1 MNDHAHARPSR
12 RRFAASATTTLLAL
26 ATLTALAVV
35 PAPAMAAPPAADRF
49 LKVYAPENESF
60 AGARSLEQALADAE
74 NYDMITARLNSYKG
88 HVAAMTAANPDL
100 VIIAYLNGTFAQK
113 TEGTKYPESW
123 YARDA
128 YGRKVTSKGYGN
140 YLMDPRNPEWIQ
152 NRTAFCNTLM
162 QSTGYGGCM
171 LDMLGTAPTMPS
183 YVSSPPVD
191 PRTDALWTAVDWQA
205 ATTALAAQ
213 VDGGTNGAL
222 WGNGYGSASRYFGS
236 SVGGTSKVLSDG
248 VHGALSEIWIRT
260 AHQSITS
267 YPTELQW
274 NKNVNQ
280 LVDLGLNGERTAA
293 MVKMWSTGTTAQKDA
308 FHRFALA
315 TFLLGSDGT
324 SSFHASY
331 TEGQV
336 LLDHPYWKTDIGQP
350 TSGYALTDGVYQRSF
365 STGRVLVNPTTIS
378 RTIDLGA
385 TYVGLDGV
393 SRTTITMAPSTGEVM
408 RLP

>member
-12 RRFAASATTTLLAL
+12 RRFAAFATTTLLAL
-26 ATLTALAVV
+26 ATLTALAAV

-60 AGARSLEQALADAE
+60 AGPRSLEQALADAE
-74 NYDMITARLNSYKG
+74 NYDMITARLNSYEG
-88 HVAAMTAANPDL
+88 HVAAMTAVNPDL

-152 NRTAFCNTLM
+152 NRTALCNTLM

-183 YVSSPPVD
+183 YVSSPPVN

-205 ATTALAAQ
+205 TTTALAAQ

-248 VHGALSEIWIRT
+248 VQGALSEIWIRT
-260 AHQSITS
+260 PYQSITS
-267 YPTELQW
+267 YPAELQW

-280 LVDLGLNGERTAA
+280 LVDLGLNGERTAV

-331 TEGQV
+331 AQGQV
-336 LLDHPYWKTDIGQP
+336 LLDHPYWKADIGQP
-350 TSGYALTDGVYQRSF
+350 TSSYALIDGVYQRSF
-365 STGRVLVNPTTIS
+365 SRGRVLVNPTEAP
-378 RTIDLGA
+378 RTVDLGG

-393 SRTTITMAPSTGEVM
+393 SRTTITLAPHTGDVM
-408 RLP
+408 QLA